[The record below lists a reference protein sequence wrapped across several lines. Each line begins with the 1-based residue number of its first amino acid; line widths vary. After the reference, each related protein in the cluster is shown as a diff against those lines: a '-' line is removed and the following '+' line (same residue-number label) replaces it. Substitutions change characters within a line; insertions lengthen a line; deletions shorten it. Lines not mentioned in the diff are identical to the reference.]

1 MNSLD
6 PAFPVTH
13 SHSRL
18 RFVIGAVLAATVALL
33 VSIAVNSQTSVAG
46 QAPLMSYPLG
56 PAAPGQANGAQLY
69 SERCASCH
77 QPGGEGV
84 PGSFPPLA
92 GNPAAADA
100 DYVDEVIRNGLSGPI
115 EVLGAAYDAVMPP
128 VDMGDDERAVLI
140 DHVVGLA
147 GTDTVSGDAAGDEE
161 TTATSAVAV
170 VGDIEQGREL
180 FVGSKRFANGGGA
193 CAGCHEAGDVGHL
206 GGGSLGPDLDE
217 TFQTL
222 GGEAGL
228 SAWLAN
234 PASAT
239 MQPIFTDDPLTE
251 EEVADVVAFLETAPD
266 RDRPSGVGDSLLVG
280 GLLGLAIL
288 LAGMA
293 FFRQGMSQ
301 SYAQRLRSKR

>member
-1 MNSLD
+1 VSPGASHGHKHD
-6 PAFPVTH
+6 
-13 SHSRL
+13 HSRL
-18 RFVIGAVLAATVALL
+18 RFVIGAALAALLALL
-33 VSIAVNSQTSVAG
+33 ISIAVNSQTSVAG
-46 QAPLMSYPLG
+46 QITTGPAI
-56 PAAPGQANGAQLY
+56 PAAPGQADGAQLY
-69 SERCASCH
+69 MQLCSSCH

-92 GNPAAADA
+92 GNPNAADA
-100 DYVDEVIRNGLSGPI
+100 GYVDEVIRNGLSGPI
-115 EVLGAAYDAVMPP
+115 EVLGTNYDAVMPA
-128 VDMGDDERAVLI
+128 VNMADDERAALV
-140 DHVVGLA
+140 DYVVGLA
-147 GTDTVSGDAAGDEE
+147 GTAAEEPDTDEE

-170 VGDIEQGREL
+170 VGDVDRGREL

-239 MQPIFTDDPLTE
+239 MQPIFSDDPLTE
-251 EEVADVVAFLETAPD
+251 EEIADVVAFLAVAPD
-266 RDRPSGVGDSLLVG
+266 QERPSGVGDSLLVG
-280 GLLGLAIL
+280 GLVGLAVL

-293 FFRQGMSQ
+293 FSRQGTSQ